1 MSEPIVRR
9 YLVTRV
15 SPNSYVNKYVDY
27 CRNCGGSGIYDLVTA
42 VEMCPVCNGTGYV
55 DITKVIDVIIKPY
68 KTK

>member
-1 MSEPIVRR
+1 
-9 YLVTRV
+9 
-15 SPNSYVNKYVDY
+15 
-27 CRNCGGSGIYDLVTA
+27 GIYDLVTA